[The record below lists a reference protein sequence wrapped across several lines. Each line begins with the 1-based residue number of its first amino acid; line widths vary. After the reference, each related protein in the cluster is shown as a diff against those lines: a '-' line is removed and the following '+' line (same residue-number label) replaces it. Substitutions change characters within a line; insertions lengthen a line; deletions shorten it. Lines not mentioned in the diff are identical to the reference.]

1 MTLHL
6 SFDDGP
12 SEWTPAILDLLAEH
26 DAKATFFVIGQ
37 NIAGREQI
45 LARTAA
51 EGHIVGNH
59 TFSHPRLSG
68 LKDWEIEREFTA
80 CNLAVE
86 NVLGFAPTV
95 WRAPFYDADDKTL
108 VMARHCGLIGPQ
120 TVADIVPEDCFT
132 DDADKIALRVVA
144 GIPFVEGRPAVT
156 SLHDGIPPGGG
167 SSSCTKSRQPTVD
180 AVRLI
185 LEALA

>member
-1 MTLHL
+1 MSLHL

-26 DAKATFFVIGQ
+26 DATATFFVVGQ
-37 NIAGREQI
+37 QIKGRDKTLE
-45 LARTAA
+45 RTVAD
-51 EGHIVGNH
+51 GHRVGVH
-59 TFSHPRLSG
+59 TWTHPRLT
-68 LKDWEIEREFTA
+68 D
-80 CNLAVE
+80 LADDDVHAE
-86 NVLGFAPTV
+86 LSRTQQAVYLWTGWQPRV
-95 WRAPFYDADDKTL
+95 WRAPFYATSPRINL
-108 VMARHCGLIGPQ
+108 IALGLGLEH
-120 TVADIVPEDCFT
+120 VGADIVPEDCFT

-144 GIPFVEGRPAVT
+144 GIPFVEGRPAVA
-156 SLHDGIPPGGG
+156 SLHDGIPPDGG